1 MTFGCQLFLKLG
13 KVNSEQS
20 KISVLAS
27 AFNIRVPLLSLR
39 WKIVSMLTFLSQNP
53 VLKGPGSGRVFC
65 PPRPTSPFTNSS
77 SIPV

>member
-20 KISVLAS
+20 KISVLAYS
-27 AFNIRVPLLSLR
+27 FNIRVPLLSLR
-39 WKIVSMLTFLSQNP
+39 WKIVSVRGFSQNP